1 MNLQNN
7 PGKKNLLFVDK
18 KLGQKKKKKKLHAA
32 LEYISKLKKKKEKWG
47 GSNRTGMK
55 FDEHTLFLSLF
66 PRPQHLKAAGA
77 L

>member
-32 LEYISKLKKKKEKWG
+32 LEYISKLKKKKKSG
-47 GSNRTGMK
+47 GVQTGLEWNLMN
-55 FDEHTLFLSLF
+55 TLSFSLSFLAHSI
-66 PRPQHLKAAGA
+66 
-77 L
+77 

>member
-32 LEYISKLKKKKEKWG
+32 LEYISKLKKKKRKVG
-47 GSNRTGMK
+47 GFKQDWN
-55 FDEHTLFLSLF
+55 EI
-66 PRPQHLKAAGA
+66 
-77 L
+77 